1 MKIVN
6 KIDRQVLAALFA
18 PVGFVVLSLI
28 LYQILKV
35 FKITMELYLV
45 LIIPFASLLG
55 SCLGLL
61 AAERLLKLRVVFLHL
76 VLGAVL
82 GYEVGSLIEFG
93 FFHFFKVNFKSE
105 FTYFAVL
112 VVLLCGYLGVL
123 LAMELTKKLN
133 NKKQHA

>member
-6 KIDRQVLAALFA
+6 KIDRQVLVALFA

-28 LYQILKV
+28 FYYILKV
-35 FKITMELYLV
+35 FKITMEFYLA
-45 LIIPFASLLG
+45 LIIPLAALFG
-55 SCLGLL
+55 SYLGLL
-61 AAERLLKLRVVFLHL
+61 AAEMLLKLKAVLLRL

-82 GYEVGSLIEFG
+82 GYEVGALIEFG